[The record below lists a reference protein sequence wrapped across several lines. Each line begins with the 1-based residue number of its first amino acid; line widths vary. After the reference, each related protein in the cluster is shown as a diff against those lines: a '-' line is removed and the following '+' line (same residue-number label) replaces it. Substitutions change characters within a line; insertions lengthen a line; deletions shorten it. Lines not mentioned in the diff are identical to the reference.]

1 MPPVAKD
8 RLPSSLRRIFLLIP
22 LRPSRSI
29 ELDPRTQRTY
39 HYWHV
44 FVPDVEAGQLYSYR
58 VHGPLDPARGMRFD
72 STKLLLDPYGRGVVV
87 PLYYSRQAAVQ
98 PTENTAT
105 AMKSVVTECF

>member
-1 MPPVAKD
+1 
-8 RLPSSLRRIFLLIP
+8 
-22 LRPSRSI
+22 
-29 ELDPRTQRTY
+29 LDPRTQRTY